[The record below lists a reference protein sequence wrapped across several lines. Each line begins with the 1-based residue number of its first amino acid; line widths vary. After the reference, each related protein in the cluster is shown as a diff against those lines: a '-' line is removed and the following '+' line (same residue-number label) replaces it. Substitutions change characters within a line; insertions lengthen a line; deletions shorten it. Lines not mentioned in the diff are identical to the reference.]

1 MHIPFYFL
9 GHRSER
15 VHVCTGHDLHVQ
27 AAERVRL
34 AVILLDHCICSRH
47 WHALYASLLPRT
59 SQRIDSK
66 LAIMPSSGWWR
77 YLNPGPFNIKE
88 HTVIVIMSSTASTV
102 AIAMEII
109 AALGPYSLSTPRA
122 AALVD
127 LDYQISS
134 MISGSTRLSVSSRF
148 LLRR

>member
-1 MHIPFYFL
+1 
-9 GHRSER
+9 
-15 VHVCTGHDLHVQ
+15 
-27 AAERVRL
+27 
-34 AVILLDHCICSRH
+34 
-47 WHALYASLLPRT
+47 
-59 SQRIDSK
+59 
-66 LAIMPSSGWWR
+66 MPSSGWWR